1 MFLLEDQIRSLFFIA
16 VDNIKNV
23 TYNED
28 VEFLRIV
35 DFLSSNTL
43 KELRIK
49 AEKWK
54 EDIFVRKVMDY
65 VDEYMSDDSNDNFG
79 SQLNFQTKK
88 AKVRGR
94 KAGIKAGKKAG
105 VKIGMKVGAKAEK
118 IETAKRML
126 LKGIDLD
133 ETSELTGLSIKVL
146 ENLQKKEGLE
156 SVKKIV

>member
-1 MFLLEDQIRSLFFIA
+1 MFLLEDQIRSLFSIA

-88 AKVRGR
+88 AEVRGR

-105 VKIGMKVGAKAEK
+105 VKIGMKAGAKAEK

-146 ENLQKKEGLE
+146 ENLQKKEGL
-156 SVKKIV
+156 I

>member
-16 VDNIKNV
+16 IDNIKNV

-88 AKVRGR
+88 AEVRGR

-105 VKIGMKVGAKAEK
+105 VKIGMKAGAKAEK

-146 ENLQKKEGLE
+146 ENLQKKEGL
-156 SVKKIV
+156 I